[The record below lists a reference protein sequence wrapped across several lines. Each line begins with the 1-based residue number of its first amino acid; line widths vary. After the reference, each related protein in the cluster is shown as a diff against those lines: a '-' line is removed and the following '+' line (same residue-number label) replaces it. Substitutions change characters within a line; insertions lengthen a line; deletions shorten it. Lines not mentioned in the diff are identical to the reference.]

1 MAMMEQERH
10 YRDKKMNSVE
20 SAIEKKY
27 EISSRRMEVDKV
39 IVPAVTLF
47 IALLLVFFMLFP
59 LWKILTLSFFESGE
73 VGFATFTLENYIKYF
88 SNAYTLR
95 TLWHSLYVSAATT
108 IIVTVIV
115 FFFAYAM
122 TRTTMAG
129 KTFFKNVIMM
139 PLVAPSIVQ
148 ALALIYLFGRNGL
161 ITAHWLGTDWNIY
174 GSTGIIISE
183 VLYCL
188 PHAFVILFTTL
199 SAVDIRLDE
208 AAESLGATPFK
219 VFTRITLPSAKYG
232 ILSSAALTFN
242 LTITDF
248 GNPVVIGGNYSVLAT
263 EIYSQVTNLYR
274 FDLGATI
281 SIILLVPSLGAFML
295 NYYIS
300 RKTFSMIS
308 GAAKPEIPP
317 SRPLKKYGFTAFC
330 SLVAFSIIVIFATVI
345 MGSFVKVWPYDWTLT
360 LSHYK
365 FPSIGG
371 YSAIWTS
378 LWISLVVGI
387 AGSFITLVAAF
398 VMETRRPYFKQF
410 IYFLSVMPA
419 AIPGLVM
426 GLGYILA
433 FNKPYYFFYGTPWIV
448 VINIVICNF
457 TLGIL
462 SSISNMRNI
471 DPSVEEASISLGGDT
486 VRTFFQIIFPLSRV
500 AFFQNFVYFF
510 MRSMTTISAVIFLVS
525 ASVHLAAIEIIML
538 DNDGW
543 TASANAMCTCI
554 IVIVL
559 IMLGLLHVVNKKTG
573 QQTKVLTA
581 SVS

>member
-1 MAMMEQERH
+1 
-10 YRDKKMNSVE
+10 MNSVE

-47 IALLLVFFMLFP
+47 IALLLIFFMLFP
-59 LWKILTLSFFESGE
+59 LWKILTLSFFKSGE
-73 VGFATFTLENYIKYF
+73 VGFTTFTLENYVKYF
-88 SNAYTLR
+88 SNAYTLK
-95 TLWHSLYVSAATT
+95 TLWHSLYVSFVTT

-129 KTFFKNVIMM
+129 KTFFKNIIMI

-161 ITAHWLGTDWNIY
+161 VSAHWLGTSWNIY

-281 SIILLVPSLGAFML
+281 SIILLVPSMGAFML

-300 RKTFSMIS
+300 RRTFSMIS

-330 SLVAFSIIVIFATVI
+330 SLVAFSIIVIFTTVI

-387 AGSFITLVAAF
+387 AGSFITLVASF

-486 VRTFFQIIFPLSRV
+486 IRTFFQIIFPLSRV

-559 IMLGLLHVVNKKTG
+559 VMLGLLHMVNKKTG
-573 QQTKVLTA
+573 QKATGLTA
-581 SVS
+581 AV

>member
-1 MAMMEQERH
+1 
-10 YRDKKMNSVE
+10 MNTSPSTADIASRYQV
-20 SAIEKKY
+20 SAA
-27 EISSRRMEVDKV
+27 RMEIDKF
-39 IVPAVTLF
+39 IIPTVTIF
-47 IALLLVFFMLFP
+47 IGLILCFFMLFP
-59 LWKILTLSFFESGE
+59 LAVILKMSFFKGGE
-73 VGFATFTLENYIKYF
+73 FALANFTLVNFQKYF
-88 SNAYTLR
+88 TTAYTLR
-95 TLWHSLYVSAATT
+95 ALWHSLYVSFATT
-108 IIVTVIV
+108 IIVTVII
-115 FFFAYAM
+115 FFYAYAM
-122 TRTTMAG
+122 TRTTIRG
-129 KTFFKNVIMM
+129 KTFFRNVIML

-161 ITAHWLGTDWNIY
+161 ITAHLLKTDWNIY
-174 GSTGIIISE
+174 GATGIIVSE

-188 PHAFVILFTTL
+188 PHAFVILYTTL

-208 AAESLGATPFK
+208 AAESLGASPFK

-232 ILSSAALTFN
+232 IFSAAALTFN

-248 GNPVVIGGNYSVLAT
+248 GNPVVIGANYNVLAT
-263 EIYSQVTNLYR
+263 EIYAQVTNLYR

-281 SIILLVPSLGAFML
+281 SIILLVPSLMAFML

-308 GAAKPEIPP
+308 GAARPVIPP
-317 SRPLKKYGFTAFC
+317 SRPLKKISYMTYC
-330 SLVAFSIIVIFATVI
+330 SLVTSAIFLVFATVI
-345 MGSFVKVWPYDWTLT
+345 IGSFVKIWPYDWSLT
-360 LSHYK
+360 LAHYS

-378 LWISLVVGI
+378 VWVSLIVGI
-387 AGSFITLVAAF
+387 VGAFITLVAGY
-398 VMETRRPYFKQF
+398 VMETRKPFFKQT
-410 IYFLSVMPA
+410 IYLLSVMPA

-433 FNKPYYFFYGTPWIV
+433 FNKPYFLFYGTPWII

-462 SSISNMRNI
+462 SSISNLRNI
-471 DPSVEEASISLGGDT
+471 DPSIEEASISLGGDT
-486 VRTFFQIIFPLSRV
+486 FRTFFRIIFPLSRV

-525 ASVHLAAIEIIML
+525 ATVHLAAIEIIML

-559 IMLGLLHVVNKKTG
+559 VMLGILQIVAKKTG
-573 QQTKVLTA
+573 RRPEGL
-581 SVS
+581 VSEV

>member
-1 MAMMEQERH
+1 MEF
-10 YRDKKMNSVE
+10 DKF
-20 SAIEKKY
+20 I
-27 EISSRRMEVDKV
+27 I
-39 IVPAVTLF
+39 PTVTIF
-47 IALLLVFFMLFP
+47 IGLLLCFFMLFP
-59 LWKILTLSFFESGE
+59 LWSILTMSFFKGGE
-73 VGFATFTLENYIKYF
+73 FSLLNFTFENFQKYF
-88 SNAYTLR
+88 TTTHTVNA
-95 TLWHSLYVSAATT
+95 LWHSLYVSFATT
-108 IIVTVIV
+108 LIVTVIV

-122 TRTTMAG
+122 TRTTLSG
-129 KTFFKNVIMM
+129 KTFFRNIIMM

-161 ITAHWLGTDWNIY
+161 ITAHFLHTDWNIY
-174 GSTGIIISE
+174 GATGIIISE

-188 PHAFVILFTTL
+188 PHAFVILYTTL

-219 VFTRITLPSAKYG
+219 VFTRITIPSAKYG
-232 ILSSAALTFN
+232 IFSAAALTFN

-248 GNPVVIGGNYSVLAT
+248 GNPVVIGADYNVLAT
-263 EIYSQVTNLYR
+263 EIYAQVTNLYR

-281 SIILLVPSLGAFML
+281 SIILLVPSLMAFML

-308 GAAKPEIPP
+308 GAAKPVIPP
-317 SRPLKKYGFTAFC
+317 SRPLKKISYTVYC
-330 SLVAFSIIVIFATVI
+330 WLISFSIILIFATVI
-345 MGSFVKVWPYDWTLT
+345 LGSFVKIWPYDWSLT
-360 LSHYK
+360 LQHYK

-378 LWISLVVGI
+378 FWISLIVGI
-387 AGSFITLVAAF
+387 GGAFITLVAGY
-398 VMETRRPYFKQF
+398 VMETRKPYFKQL
-410 IYFLSVMPA
+410 IYLLSVMPA

-433 FNKPYYFFYGTPWIV
+433 FNKPYYIFYGTPWIV
-448 VINIVICNF
+448 VICIVICNF

-462 SSISNMRNI
+462 SSISNLRNI
-471 DPSVEEASISLGGDT
+471 DPSIEEASISLGGDT
-486 VRTFFQIIFPLSRV
+486 IRTFFKIIFPLSRV

-510 MRSMTTISAVIFLVS
+510 MRSMTTISAVVFLVS
-525 ASVHLAAIEIIML
+525 ATVHLAAIEIIML

-554 IVIVL
+554 IVLVL
-559 IMLGLLHVVNKKTG
+559 IMLGLLQIVQKKTG
-573 QQTKVLTA
+573 RRSSGLA
-581 SVS
+581 